1 MISLTHSN
9 KLAEVFDS
17 LNDNTISKGD
27 NLRINLDEVFDSLN
41 DHTMSKGD
49 NLRIDLDGDS
59 LRINRDLQQ
68 IIGMYL
74 VGDEFDEPI
83 EILASKYI
91 DNESYIFLNNVNVR
105 WTPSC
110 VKKLIK
116 TRNKEL
122 IQFSFPKDQYKDLSL
137 FTINQEV
144 YEVGLQFGFTPTINC
159 LIEAIRND
167 CDLEFFKKLYDNF
180 EKKNIDR
187 IIEICISKSNVEILN
202 YVFQKEGIL
211 TLNPSNNYILDT
223 NNIYIWLFMYDT
235 NAEIKRFLYNN
246 TQIKY
251 NPNIRHE
258 LMTIIINSI
267 PEYASEF
274 MTMYPEVVNEA
285 ILSQA
290 CCSNNISIVK
300 YILEL
305 KPYFIDYINDD
316 NTPEDICNVANEEM
330 IRFLDDQGVN
340 FTSESIINCFKNN
353 QHEVAFF
360 LYDKLDYV
368 SLYPSFPGEMA
379 NAGYLN
385 VLKWIHENDITEIQ
399 WIDCLTNSIDGN
411 HSECTT
417 WILDTMQNVE
427 LANLQEVFDIACE
440 NGKLDGVIQLHER
453 YSLLASEPH
462 FIVAAAEGQLDIIK
476 FLTSKG
482 QPVCTD
488 ESPLEEAITYHHKDT
503 IEWFCKNRLSD
514 KDPEISSINYL
525 IQSNICSEESLVLL
539 LDERAPYKINSSAVR
554 HVIQTNKVNILKF
567 IIDNQPEI
575 LKPEYLKDCRTK
587 ACLRLILKSKLFTF
601 DQLRYINHNNLQLA
615 IIIQTYIK
623 TYKSIGY

>member
-1 MISLTHSN
+1 
-9 KLAEVFDS
+9 
-17 LNDNTISKGD
+17 
-27 NLRINLDEVFDSLN
+27 
-41 DHTMSKGD
+41 
-49 NLRIDLDGDS
+49 
-59 LRINRDLQQ
+59 
-68 IIGMYL
+68 MYL
-74 VGDEFDEPI
+74 LGDDFDEPT
-83 EILASKYI
+83 EILASKHI
-91 DNESYIFLNNVNVR
+91 DNESYMFLNDVNVR
-105 WTPSC
+105 WTQSC

-116 TRNKEL
+116 TQNKDL
-122 IQFSFPKDQYKDLSL
+122 IKLTFPKDQYKDLSL
-137 FTINQEV
+137 FTVNEEI
-144 YEVGLQFGFTPTINC
+144 YEVGLQFGFTQTVDC
-159 LIEAIRND
+159 LIEAIRNN
-167 CDLEFFKKLYDNF
+167 CDFSFFKKLYGNF
-180 EKKNIDR
+180 NIETKIIDR
-187 IIEICISKSNVEILN
+187 IIEACVLKSNIEILN
-202 YVFQKEGIL
+202 YVFQKEDI
-211 TLNPSNNYILDT
+211 SDISDC
-223 NNIYIWLFMYDT
+223 NIYMYTCIYEDT
-235 NAEIKRFLYNN
+235 DLEIKRLLYNN
-246 TQIKY
+246 TSIKY
-251 NPNIRHE
+251 NPSIRYE
-258 LMTIIINSI
+258 LLIMLINYL
-267 PEYASEF
+267 PEYVHEF
-274 MTMYPEVVNEA
+274 ITMDPEVINAE
-285 ILSQA
+285 ILRQA
-290 CCSNNISIVK
+290 CCSNNIAIVK

-316 NTPEDICNVANEEM
+316 TTPEDICNVANEEM

-411 HSECTT
+411 HSECTK

-440 NGKLDGVIQLHER
+440 NGKLDGVSQLHER
-453 YSLLASEPH
+453 YSLLASEPN
-462 FIVAAAEGQLDIIK
+462 FVVAAAEGQLDIIT

-488 ESPLEEAITYHHKDT
+488 ESPLEEAIKYHHKDT

-514 KDPEISSINYL
+514 KDPDISSINYL

-539 LDERAPYKINSSAVR
+539 LAERAPYKINSSAVR
-554 HVIQTNKVNILKF
+554 HVIQTNKINILKF

-601 DQLRYINHNNLQLA
+601 DQLSYINHNNLQLA

>member
-1 MISLTHSN
+1 MTSLTNSNSN
-9 KLAEVFDS
+9 K
-17 LNDNTISKGD
+17 
-27 NLRINLDEVFDSLN
+27 LDEVFDSLN
-41 DHTMSKGD
+41 DHIISKGD
-49 NLRIDLDGDS
+49 NLRI
-59 LRINRDLQQ
+59 NRDIQQ
-68 IIGMYL
+68 IVGMYL
-74 VGDEFDEPI
+74 LGDDFDEPT
-83 EILASKYI
+83 EILASKHI
-91 DNESYIFLNNVNVR
+91 DNESYMFLNDVNVR
-105 WTPSC
+105 WTQSC

-116 TRNKEL
+116 TQNKDL
-122 IQFSFPKDQYKDLSL
+122 IKLTFPKDQYKDLSL
-137 FTINQEV
+137 FTVNEEI
-144 YEVGLQFGFTPTINC
+144 YEVGLQFGFTQTVDC
-159 LIEAIRND
+159 LIEAIRNN
-167 CDLEFFKKLYDNF
+167 CDFSFFKKLYGNF
-180 EKKNIDR
+180 NIETKIIDR
-187 IIEICISKSNVEILN
+187 IIEACVLKSNIEILN
-202 YVFQKEGIL
+202 YVFQKEDI
-211 TLNPSNNYILDT
+211 SDISDC
-223 NNIYIWLFMYDT
+223 NIYMYTCIYEDT
-235 NAEIKRFLYNN
+235 DLEIKRLLYNN
-246 TQIKY
+246 TSIKY
-251 NPNIRHE
+251 NPSIRYE
-258 LMTIIINSI
+258 LLIMLINYL
-267 PEYASEF
+267 PEYVHEF
-274 MTMYPEVVNEA
+274 ITMDPEVINAE
-285 ILSQA
+285 ILRQA
-290 CCSNNISIVK
+290 CCSNNIAIVK

-316 NTPEDICNVANEEM
+316 TTPEDICNVANDEM

-411 HSECTT
+411 HSECTK

-440 NGKLDGVIQLHER
+440 NGKLDGVSQLHER
-453 YSLLASEPH
+453 YSLLASEQN
-462 FIVAAAEGQLDIIK
+462 FVVAAAEGKLDIIK

-482 QPVCTD
+482 QHVCTD
-488 ESPLEEAITYHHKDT
+488 ESPLEEAIKYHHKDT

-514 KDPEISSINYL
+514 KDPDISSINYL

-539 LDERAPYKINSSAVR
+539 LAERAPYKINSSAVR
-554 HVIQTNKVNILKF
+554 HVIQTNKINILKF

-601 DQLRYINHNNLQLA
+601 DQLSYINHNNLQLA